1 MNLLFRFFLLPK
13 QYPLSYR
20 LVGYVVLCSSF
31 FALLATATQLYVDF
45 QKDSSAVYDSFEFI
59 ETSYLDTISTSV
71 FKIDTEQLQHELA
84 GALQLP
90 GVVYVEIQEPRG
102 DRIVTFT
109 RGNPEARRT
118 VKREFPLEYA
128 SPSGEIRPVGDLK
141 VVASLEGVYE
151 RLWSRVL
158 IILGTNTLKVF
169 LASSCILAI
178 VYLLLT
184 RHLTQ
189 IANYTRDL
197 EPGTPGRLLRLNR
210 RSPGPD
216 APDEIE
222 HVVLSIND
230 LQEKSAQAIAKRE
243 QAETEIRERLR
254 FEEMLSEVSA
264 RFVNLVPGQVNQ
276 EFERALE
283 WIGEILD
290 VDRVTVFEISEK
302 KDLLRATHLHARP
315 DSELS
320 PSQIELH
327 RMTWAAQKLLAGE
340 TLVLS
345 HPEDL
350 PEEAEEE
357 REYFLDAGVQSA
369 VVIPIQ
375 AGGSTLGALTLA
387 TLTRRTEWP
396 DDLLRRFGLIAE
408 VFGNALVRH
417 RVEGKLREAERK
429 YRTVADLAYD
439 WETWAHLDGTL
450 EYVSPSCERISGHPA
465 HDFLRNPSLLRELI
479 VPEDRELW
487 DEHYRASR
495 AEPGPQEISF
505 RIRKRDGQIRWIE
518 HACQPVT
525 DDHGHVSG
533 FRASNR
539 DITARKQGE
548 EALRQSK
555 DFNRSV
561 LRSLEDHIAV
571 LDHGGNIL
579 YVNEAWLRFARE
591 NDGKSANR
599 VGSGANY
606 LDISRESADAG
617 DETAGAGLEGIRS
630 VFDGSRQRFELEY
643 PCDSPTEKRWFLMT
657 VILYQGRKGG
667 VIVAHKN
674 ITARKQAEVE
684 LRRAYTQIEQ
694 LSQQLEAESSYL
706 QEEIK
711 LEHNFENIIGNS
723 DALKYVLYRLGKV
736 ASTDSTVLVL
746 GETGTGKE
754 LVARALHDRS
764 PRKQRPLVK
773 VNCATLPAH
782 LIESELFGHEK
793 GAFTGAAARKLG
805 RFELAN
811 GSTLFLDEIGTLP
824 LELQPKL
831 LRAIEDGELER
842 LGGSETIQVDVRV
855 IAATNRDLEQET
867 RVGRFR
873 EDLWYRLNVYPLT
886 LPPLRERAED
896 IPLLVQHFVEQ
907 ANRRFGKNV
916 DKIPP
921 GFVERMKSHP
931 WSGNVRELKHVI
943 ERAVINAAGTSLK
956 LTEELGTSLDTSATA
971 ANGNHTLAEMERAH
985 ILDVLEK
992 TTWRIEGSNGAAEI
1006 LDINPG
1012 TLRSRMKKLGIQR
1025 PNHRA

>member
-1 MNLLFRFFLLPK
+1 
-13 QYPLSYR
+13 
-20 LVGYVVLCSSF
+20 
-31 FALLATATQLYVDF
+31 LLATATQLYVDF
-45 QKDSSAVYDSFEFI
+45 RKDSSVVYGSFEFI

-71 FKIDTEQLQHELA
+71 FKIDTEQLQFELA

-102 DRIVTFT
+102 DRIITFT
-109 RGNPEARRT
+109 RGNPEARKT
-118 VKREFPLEYA
+118 VKREFPLEYT
-128 SPSGEIRPVGDLK
+128 SPSGETRPVGDLR

-158 IILGTNTLKVF
+158 IILGTNTVKVF

-189 IANYTRDL
+189 IADYTRDL
-197 EPGTPGRLLRLNR
+197 EPGTPGRLLLLNR
-210 RSPGPD
+210 GSPGPD

-222 HVVLSIND
+222 HVVLSINF

-264 RFVNLVPGQVNQ
+264 RFVNLVPAQVNQ

-302 KDLLRATHLHARP
+302 EGLLRATHWHARQGI
-315 DSELS
+315 ELA

-327 RMTWAAQKLLAGE
+327 RVTWAAQKLLAGE

-350 PEEAEEE
+350 PEEADGE
-357 REYFLDAGVQSA
+357 RKYFLDAGVQSA
-369 VVIPIQ
+369 VVIPLQ

-387 TLTRRTEWP
+387 ALTRRTEWP

-408 VFGNALVRH
+408 VFGNVLVRH
-417 RVEGKLREAERK
+417 RVEGKLREAEWK
-429 YRTVADLAYD
+429 YRTVADLTYD

-465 HDFLRNPSLLRELI
+465 HYFLRNPSLLRELI
-479 VPEDRELW
+479 VPEDREIW

-495 AEPGPQEISF
+495 EEPGPQEISF

-525 DDHGHVSG
+525 DEHGNVSG

-539 DITARKQGE
+539 DVTARKHGE

-599 VGSGANY
+599 VGSDANY
-606 LDISRESADAG
+606 LDISRECADAG
-617 DETAGAGLEGIRS
+617 DETAAAGLAGILS
-630 VFDGSRQRFELEY
+630 VLDGSRQRFELEY

-657 VILYQGRKGG
+657 VMPYQGRKGG
-667 VIVAHKN
+667 VIVAHTN

-684 LRRAYTQIEQ
+684 LRRTYARIEQ
-694 LSQQLEAESSYL
+694 LKNQLEAESSYL
-706 QEEIK
+706 REEIK
-711 LEHNFENIIGNS
+711 LEHDYENIIGNS
-723 DALKYVLYRLGKV
+723 DGLKYVLYRLEKV
-736 ASTDSTVLVL
+736 APTDSTVLVL

-764 PRKQRPLVK
+764 PRKQRALVK

-793 GAFTGAAARKLG
+793 GAFTGATAKKLG
-805 RFELAN
+805 RFELAD
-811 GSTLFLDEIGTLP
+811 GTTLFLDEIGELP
-824 LELQPKL
+824 LELQAKL
-831 LRAIEDGELER
+831 LRAIEDGEFER
-842 LGGSETIQVDVRV
+842 LGGSETIKVDVRV
-855 IAATNRDLEQET
+855 IAATNRDLEQEM
-867 RVGRFR
+867 RSGRFR

-886 LPPLRERAED
+886 VPPLRERSED
-896 IPLLVQHFVEQ
+896 VPLLVQHFIEQ
-907 ANRRFGKNV
+907 ANKRFGKNV
-916 DKIPP
+916 EKVP
-921 GFVERMKSHP
+921 
-931 WSGNVRELKHVI
+931 SGLI
-943 ERAVINAAGTSLK
+943 T
-956 LTEELGTSLDTSATA
+956 
-971 ANGNHTLAEMERAH
+971 
-985 ILDVLEK
+985 
-992 TTWRIEGSNGAAEI
+992 
-1006 LDINPG
+1006 
-1012 TLRSRMKKLGIQR
+1012 
-1025 PNHRA
+1025 